1 MANISGRA
9 FPSLRVPASWR
20 DEERSLIRQIE
31 DLFDRLFL
39 GNFKIRPGSKL
50 AQSVTDYAYP
60 VGSIYICE
68 SDTNPAAKL
77 GGEWEAV
84 TSSIGYA
91 WKRIK

>member
-9 FPSLRVPASWR
+9 FSSLRIPARWQE
-20 DEERSLIRQIE
+20 EERSLVRQIE

-68 SDTNPAAKL
+68 SDTNPAAEL

-91 WKRIK
+91 WKRTK